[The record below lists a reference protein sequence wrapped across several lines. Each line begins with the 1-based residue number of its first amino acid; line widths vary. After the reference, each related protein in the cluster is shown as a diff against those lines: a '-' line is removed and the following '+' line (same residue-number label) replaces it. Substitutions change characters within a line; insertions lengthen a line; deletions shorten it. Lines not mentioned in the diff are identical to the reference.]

1 MKATDNSMVPIIIK
15 PIKKEAFQIRI
26 VGDSSLI
33 VHAWSEKAKKEML
46 ASQQGKKLLKKDKV
60 AKNPYGETAE
70 ALYWLDGKPD
80 VAYSDWTKELLDK
93 YGTTE
98 RFGFPA
104 CAVKA
109 AAISAAYRRGDMKN
123 KVTGN
128 GLFHVFGTSSTEF
141 IEIKTFDEGKPKFEH
156 REDAVK
162 IGMGTSDLRYRPE
175 FKNWYA
181 DLVIEYNQNG
191 MIDRDSLVN
200 MIQLGGDMCGIGEWR
215 IEKGGINGKFHVETS
230 I

>member
-1 MKATDNSMVPIIIK
+1 MKVDNNALAPIVINRIR
-15 PIKKEAFQIRI
+15 KEVFALRI

-46 ASQQGKKLLKKDKV
+46 QLQQGKKLLKKDKI
-60 AKNPYGETAE
+60 AKNPFGETAE
-70 ALYWLDGKPD
+70 ALYWMDGKPD
-80 VAYSDWTKELLDK
+80 IGYSDWTQELLDE

-109 AAISAAYRRGDMKN
+109 AAISAAYRMGYMKN

-128 GLFHVFGTSSTEF
+128 GLFHIFGMDDPEF
-141 IEIKTFDEGKPKFEH
+141 IEIKSLDEGQPKFES
-156 REDAVK
+156 REDEVK

-175 FKNWYA
+175 FKHWYA
-181 DLVIEYNQNG
+181 DIKVEYNVNG
-191 MIDRDSLVN
+191 MIDRDSIVN
-200 MIQLGGDMCGIGEWR
+200 MIELGGDMCGIGEWR
-215 IEKGGINGKFHVETS
+215 IEKGGSFGKFHVEVTG
-230 I
+230 